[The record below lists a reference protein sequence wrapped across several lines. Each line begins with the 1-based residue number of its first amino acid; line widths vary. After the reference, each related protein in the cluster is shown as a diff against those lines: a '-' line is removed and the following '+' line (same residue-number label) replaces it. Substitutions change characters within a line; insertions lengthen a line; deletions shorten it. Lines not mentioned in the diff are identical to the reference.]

1 MNERIH
7 TLAEQAGAIRWND
20 ELNGN
25 SIDFF
30 PEQLEKFA
38 QLIVA
43 ECIDAAVE
51 AQADFY
57 IVHNIKSRFGIE
69 E

>member
-1 MNERIH
+1 MNERIKE
-7 TLAEQAGAIRWND
+7 LAERATIYIEPTPTSGEGWIFNK
-20 ELNGN
+20 
-25 SIDFF
+25 
-30 PEQLEKFA
+30 EKFA
-38 QLIVA
+38 ELIVA

-57 IVHNIKSRFGIE
+57 IVHNIKSRFGVE

>member
-1 MNERIH
+1 MNERIKQF
-7 TLAEQAGAIRWND
+7 AEQATIYIEPTPTSGEGWIFD
-20 ELNGN
+20 K
-25 SIDFF
+25 
-30 PEQLEKFA
+30 EKFA
-38 QLIVA
+38 ELIVA

>member
-1 MNERIH
+1 MMMSERIKE
-7 TLAEQAGAIRWND
+7 LAERATIYIEPTPTSGEGWIFD
-20 ELNGN
+20 K
-25 SIDFF
+25 
-30 PEQLEKFA
+30 EKFA
-38 QLIVA
+38 ELIVA

-57 IVHNIKSRFGIE
+57 IVHNIKSRFGVE

>member
-1 MNERIH
+1 MMSERIKE
-7 TLAEQAGAIRWND
+7 LAERATIYIEPTPTSGEGWIFD
-20 ELNGN
+20 K
-25 SIDFF
+25 
-30 PEQLEKFA
+30 EKFA
-38 QLIVA
+38 ELIVA

-57 IVHNIKSRFGIE
+57 IVHNIKSRFGVE